1 MSIDVGKNHS
11 RDAHAASPRATPRD
25 DRETPSQLGEE
36 DSPTQTLRIPR
47 DLRELQPPAK

>member
-1 MSIDVGKNHS
+1 MSIDAGKNRSH
-11 RDAHAASPRATPRD
+11 DADTATPRATPRD
-25 DRETPSQLGEE
+25 DRETPSQGAED